1 VRAEL
6 KGGKAEPEATISITP
21 TVGSILFAPSGLT
34 YPAFIYGMKISYD
47 VNGSNIAD
55 SLGVE
60 GTVNYFATPSQS
72 GTASASAY
80 LFRADAIYSLFPKK
94 KWNPFAVI
102 GLGEF
107 LVNKDNSHE
116 QSLLLNYGV
125 GFKYMLEDYL
135 ALRVETRYISMYSSV
150 NPRANFEL
158 STGLTYIF
166 GKEHKK
172 KTPPAPLPKLKAIPD
187 IEEKTI
193 LAPPATENAQDLS
206 VLERLGAVGPAVLG
220 IENGP
225 AEFPAPPPPQLPPGA
240 LPRAFRSELREGGTT
255 GWGAASPPQAQAA
268 QAPAVVAPAPA
279 VATPAPAQVSAP
291 PPARVTAPAPPPQPP
306 AAPPKGQATEP
317 PAIIAPPPA
326 PAVEAAPPAREPA
339 AAPVTPEQ
347 AAPAP
352 RREQPARK
360 GGYRVVRYLTVH
372 FDFSSAAVSPRY
384 AGSLA
389 AVAEMVRQAPASS
402 IRIVGHTD
410 NIGKSRPNLVL
421 SLKRAN
427 NLKNQ
432 LVSLGVNPGQI
443 STKGVGYT
451 LPVASNLTS
460 LGRLKNRRAVA
471 TIMVIAEP

>member
-1 VRAEL
+1 MRAEL

-225 AEFPAPPPPQLPPGA
+225 AEFPAPPPPAASARCAPPGLQIGASRRRHHGLGCSFTTPGAGRPGPGCRRTGAGCRHACAGTGFGAPPGKGHRTRAAAPATGGPPQGASHGASRYHRAPPGA
-240 LPRAFRSELREGGTT
+240 CSGSR
-255 GWGAASPPQAQAA
+255 AASPGTCSSSGDTRAGSPSSPTGAAGPQR
-268 QAPAVVAPAPA
+268 
-279 VATPAPAQVSAP
+279 
-291 PPARVTAPAPPPQPP
+291 RVQ
-306 AAPPKGQATEP
+306 G
-317 PAIIAPPPA
+317 
-326 PAVEAAPPAREPA
+326 
-339 AAPVTPEQ
+339 
-347 AAPAP
+347 
-352 RREQPARK
+352 
-360 GGYRVVRYLTVH
+360 
-372 FDFSSAAVSPRY
+372 SAVSDG
-384 AGSLA
+384 AL
-389 AVAEMVRQAPASS
+389 
-402 IRIVGHTD
+402 
-410 NIGKSRPNLVL
+410 
-421 SLKRAN
+421 
-427 NLKNQ
+427 
-432 LVSLGVNPGQI
+432 
-443 STKGVGYT
+443 
-451 LPVASNLTS
+451 
-460 LGRLKNRRAVA
+460 
-471 TIMVIAEP
+471 